1 MPIYQ
6 MTTDMVA
13 DLEKSLNDKKKEHEN
28 LMNTSTSSM
37 WTSDLETIKT
47 AITEKTKT
55 KNKK

>member
-1 MPIYQ
+1 
-6 MTTDMVA
+6 MVA

-37 WTSDLETIKT
+37 WASDLETIKT

>member
-1 MPIYQ
+1 